1 LAFFS
6 YSPGY
11 FAENVVKYQPLRKSP
26 VYREVIPVKKL
37 ITVSAALLLA
47 ACSPDPTPV
56 DTADTRDLQA
66 PVEEAATQEA
76 EAREAPA
83 PDIQNQIDRFADVQ
97 VLRYEVPGFDQLSL
111 QEKKLVYFLSQA
123 ALAGRDIIF
132 DQNYEHNLRIRKL
145 VAAVV
150 DSYSG
155 DRSSQDYT
163 RLLEYA
169 KRVWFANGI
178 HHHYS
183 SDKMLPDFTP
193 EALAEMVSQSDAS
206 RLPLDEGQTAE
217 ELLALLR
224 NPIFD
229 PNTAAKKVNLDPDID
244 QLAGSATN
252 YYRDVTAVEAAE
264 FYDARI
270 DADPARPVSWGL
282 NSQLAK
288 IDGELVERTWKV
300 GGMYSPA
307 IEQIV
312 SWLEKAATV
321 AENDLQRAWIEKLVK
336 YYKSGD
342 LKDYDDY
349 NIAWVADTESRV
361 DAING
366 FTEVY
371 GDPLGYRGAWE
382 SVVSIRDLD
391 ATRRISTIGS
401 QAQWFEDNSPIMDE
415 HKKENVVGI
424 SAKVITVVMEGGDAA
439 PSTPIGVNLPNAN
452 WIRKEHGSKSVTLGN
467 IMESYEI
474 ASAASG
480 LLDEFSYSQE
490 EKERNREYAALES
503 LLHTDMHEVIGHA
516 SGQINPGVGTPK
528 ETLKTYSSTLEE
540 ARSDLVALYYFRDPK
555 LVELGLMP
563 SLDVGK
569 TSYDIYVRNGLQLQL
584 RRVKLGDDIEQA
596 HMRNR
601 QLVAA
606 WAYEKGQADNVIDR
620 IVENGKTYFVINDY
634 DALRQLF
641 GELLREIQRI
651 KSEGDF
657 EAAQALVETYGV
669 KVDRKMHEEVL
680 ERVEPLNI
688 AAYSGFMQPRLVPV
702 EENGEIIDVLIEYP
716 DSFPGQMLEMDENFG
731 FLPVNN

>member
-1 LAFFS
+1 VFKYHPLAKPTAF
-6 YSPGY
+6 
-11 FAENVVKYQPLRKSP
+11 
-26 VYREVIPVKKL
+26 REVFPVNKL
-37 ITVSAALLLA
+37 ISVSAALLLA
-47 ACSPDPTPV
+47 ACSQDPTPV
-56 DTADTRDLQA
+56 VAVESHDSETVTHEVADQDSQHQ
-66 PVEEAATQEA
+66 V
-76 EAREAPA
+76 
-83 PDIQNQIDRFADVQ
+83 DRFADVQ

-111 QEKKLVYFLSQA
+111 REKKLVYFLSQS
-123 ALAGRDIIF
+123 ALAGRDIIY

-145 VAAVV
+145 LSAVV
-150 DSYSG
+150 DSYAG
-155 DRSSQDYT
+155 DRDSADYQS
-163 RLLEYA
+163 LLDYA

-183 SDKMLPDFTP
+183 SDKMLPDFSP
-193 EALAEMVSQSDAS
+193 EALAEMVSQSDVS
-206 RLPLDEGQTAE
+206 RLPLEEGQSVDD
-217 ELLALLR
+217 LLMLLR
-224 NPIFD
+224 APIFD
-229 PNTAAKKVNLDPDID
+229 PATAAKKVNLDPDID

-252 YYRDVTAVEAAE
+252 YYRDVSATEAAE
-264 FYDARI
+264 FYANRI

-282 NSQLAK
+282 NSQLVK
-288 IDGELVERTWKV
+288 IDGELVEKTWKV

-307 IEQIV
+307 IEQV
-312 SWLEKAATV
+312 VFWLEKAATV
-321 AENDLQRAWIEKLVK
+321 AENDLQRAWIEKLVT

-342 LKDYDDY
+342 LADYDDY
-349 NIAWVADTESRV
+349 NIAWVADTDSRV
-361 DAING
+361 DTING

-382 SVVSIRDLD
+382 AMVSIRDMA
-391 ATRRISTIGS
+391 ATHRISTIGS

-474 ASAASG
+474 ASTASG
-480 LLDEFSYSQE
+480 LGDEFAYSDE
-490 EKERNREYAALES
+490 EKERNHKYSALES

-528 ETLKTYSSTLEE
+528 ETLKSYSSTLEE
-540 ARSDLVALYYFRDPK
+540 ARADLVALYFVIDPK

-569 TSYDIYVRNGLQLQL
+569 VAFDTYIRNGLQIQL
-584 RRVKLGDDIEQA
+584 RRINFGDDIEQA

-606 WAYEKGQADNVIDR
+606 WAYEKGQANNVIEKV
-620 IVENGKTYFVINDY
+620 VENGKTYFVIRDY
-634 DALRQLF
+634 DALRELF
-641 GELLREIQRI
+641 GQLLREIQRI

-657 EAAQALVETYGV
+657 EAAQALVENYGV
-669 KVDRKMHEEVL
+669 KVDRTMHREVL
-680 ERVEPLNI
+680 DRVEPLNI
-688 AAYSGFMQPRLVPV
+688 AAYSGFIQPRLVPV
-702 EENGEIIDVLIEYP
+702 EENGEITDVLIEYP
-716 DSFPGQMLEMDENFG
+716 DDFPGQMLEYERDYG
-731 FLPVNN
+731 FLPVSN